1 MLLPTS
7 QWIDSARLELLGRG
21 FTLVDTPPSFDD
33 GLFRRLKRS
42 KTVLPFHSKRW
53 WKYPQLARYG
63 NWLEE
68 LLRAALP
75 EESVSLAGLE
85 FRHECAGCTDQEVDR
100 LHADGSYI
108 RTVFTPYGPTTVYCD
123 GDTERSVS
131 HGRTL
136 LMTAMDRA
144 RALRVPCTLHR
155 RPGAGPERAVIV
167 CSFAPREQE
176 LPQANVAH
184 LVAETHRP
192 RSSYRKGHRH
202 RPALEDGAADRHS
215 RGPAA
220 TTPGSRP
227 GDRRFESCREYSFTE
242 SSRIR
247 VAGPLC

>member
-1 MLLPTS
+1 MHLPTR
-7 QWIDSARLELLGRG
+7 QWIDNARLELLGRG
-21 FTLVDTPPSFDD
+21 FTLVDTPPFFDD
-33 GLFRRLKRS
+33 GLFHRLKRS

-63 NWLEE
+63 CWLEE
-68 LLRAALP
+68 VLTAALP

-108 RTVFTPYGPTTVYCD
+108 RTVFTPYGPTTVYRD
-123 GDTERSVS
+123 GDTERPVP

-136 LMTAMDRA
+136 VMTAMDRA

-167 CSFAPREQE
+167 CSFAPRLGE
-176 LPQANVAH
+176 LLQANVAR

-192 RSSYRKGHRH
+192 RSAYGKRSQP
-202 RPALEDGAADRHS
+202 RPRGQDGAPDRYS

-220 TTPGSRP
+220 TAPGSRP
-227 GDRRFESCREYSFTE
+227 GYRRFESCREYSLTE

-247 VAGPLC
+247 VAGPLY